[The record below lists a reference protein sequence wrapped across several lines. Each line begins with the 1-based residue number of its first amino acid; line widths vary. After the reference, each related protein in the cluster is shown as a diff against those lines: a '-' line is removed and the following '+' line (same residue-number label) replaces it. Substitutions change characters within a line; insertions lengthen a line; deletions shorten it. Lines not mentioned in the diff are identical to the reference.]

1 MVLALLFGLTFLSK
15 SLQKFRDF
23 LGLGLIIVP
32 VGYFYIILS
41 AHVIN
46 VPYEDDYNLLETI
59 YNLKNGSGFTN
70 TAKIL
75 FEQVNQ
81 HRFAFERIVMLIMV
95 FFTGT
100 VDIKLQVMLG
110 NLFMLGILYLFFLT
124 FKKEKVSWYYF
135 IPVPYIL
142 FNLVYF
148 ENAIWGIAAIQN
160 TPLLFFAML
169 TVYFIGK
176 PDKRSWIFAVLA
188 AIVTM
193 FISGSGMLTWIIGG
207 VILLFQKRY
216 KLLAQWIGIAIV
228 FILFYFLFDYQ
239 FVSTGHGK
247 VWEHP
252 IFNLIF
258 IFGFWGNALYLDIPH
273 PLTPV
278 FYKDMVL
285 CVFLGMGIFA
295 VFLGWIT
302 RMFLNKNMPWTNW
315 FLLGAFMFLMGTGA
329 MFIVSR
335 PSGNFLMYGG
345 NIFSRRYMI
354 FGVVLLAIAY
364 VGLILIVKNYKN
376 ISLSVF
382 VLSLVG
388 CLALNFVSYFYSIR
402 SVREQHEKL
411 SLDAYY
417 WKNYNTLLSVGF
429 NYGDKPFWNHPTKM
443 KNLINN
449 LEKQGLLHLYETD
462 KLPPANRL
470 IQETEKVDEY
480 APKLNIQ
487 LSIRNNDD
495 NMPIRYIKFETKKRM
510 HPKPAY
516 FVLVSD
522 QYTNLL
528 PAIPVPNSLSD
539 FLKKRT
545 YYGEKYSY
553 SFYKR
558 KVPKGKFDIWIL
570 SGGEKDSG
578 KWESRYTREKIFIF

>member
-1 MVLALLFGLTFLSK
+1 M
-15 SLQKFRDF
+15 
-23 LGLGLIIVP
+23 GLIILP
-32 VGYFYIILS
+32 VVYFYIIIS

-46 VPYEDDYNLLETI
+46 IPYEDDYNLLETI
-59 YNLKNGSGFTN
+59 YSLKKSSGFID

-81 HRFAFERIVMLIMV
+81 HRFAFERIVMLIML

-100 VDIKLQVMLG
+100 VDIKLQIMLG
-110 NLFMLGILYLFFLT
+110 NLFMLGILYLFFLA
-124 FKKEKVSWYYF
+124 FKKEKVSWHYF

-160 TPLLFFAML
+160 TPLLFFALL

-193 FISGSGMLTWIIGG
+193 FISGSGMLTWIIGS

-216 KLLAQWIGIAIV
+216 KLLAQWIGIAV
-228 FILFYFLFDYQ
+228 VLILFYFLFDYQ
-239 FVSTGHGK
+239 FVSTGQGK

-258 IFGFWGNALYLDIPH
+258 IFGFWGNALYMDIPH

-285 CVFLGMGIFA
+285 CVFLGMGILA
-295 VFLGWIT
+295 VFLGWLVRI
-302 RMFLNKNMPWTNW
+302 FVNKNIPWTNW
-315 FLLGAFMFLMGTGA
+315 FLFGAFMFLMGTGA

-335 PSGNFLMYGG
+335 PAANFLMYGG

-364 VGLILIVKNYKN
+364 VGLILIIKNYKN

-382 VLSLVG
+382 GLSLTA

-402 SVREQHEKL
+402 SIREQREKL

-443 KNLINN
+443 KILIEN
-449 LEKQGLLHLYETD
+449 LEKEGLLHLYESD
-462 KLPPANRL
+462 KLPPATRL
-470 IQETEKVDEY
+470 ISETKKGDEH
-480 APKLNIQ
+480 APKLDIKIG
-487 LSIRNNDD
+487 LRNNDD
-495 NMPIRYIKFETKKRM
+495 NVPIRYIKFETKRGT
-510 HPKPAY
+510 HPQPAY

-522 QYTNLL
+522 QHTNLL

-545 YYGEKYSY
+545 YYDDKYSY

-558 KVPKGKFDIWIL
+558 KVPKGKFDIWLL
-570 SGGEKDSG
+570 SGGDRVTG